1 MSDPVLE
8 ALNRAADEVT
18 PEDIDTIIAYLRK
31 SRRDFDAGL
40 KPKKETPDLMEA
52 IRKSV
57 PDLGPTAPKDF
68 DRRF

>member
-31 SRRDFDAGL
+31 ARRDFDGGI

-52 IRKSV
+52 LRKSA
-57 PDLGPTAPKDF
+57 PDLGRTAPKNF